1 MSAKIISLQDV
12 KREHNEKRLP
22 ENQDFHTLFARA
34 HELRS
39 KDFDDVS
46 DKNEIAQQKNLK
58 DWFQRELADEVFH
71 QKLFSTNVL
80 VSIWFVSDLLAS
92 FAHNEIHEIGIVE
105 HIAEYASNGKP
116 ECILKAAN
124 SAFLLFVFWPET
136 RANRSVRYRKL
147 ARAHGPALYAQYA
160 SAMHKDFGYYMAE
173 AFVPL
178 GDIARQRFSS

>member
-1 MSAKIISLQDV
+1 MSEKIISLQDV
-12 KREHNEKRLP
+12 KRERDEKRLH
-22 ENQDFHTLFARA
+22 ENQDFHTLFAMAR
-34 HELRS
+34 ELRS
-39 KDFDDVS
+39 KDSDDVS
-46 DKNEIAQQKNLK
+46 DESEITQQKNLK
-58 DWFQRELADEVFH
+58 DWFQRELADEVFR

-92 FAHNEIHEIGIVE
+92 FAHNEIHKIGIAE
-105 HIAEYASNGKP
+105 HVAEYASNGKP

-136 RANRSVRYRKL
+136 RVNRSVQYRKL
-147 ARAHGPALYAQYA
+147 ACTHGPALYAQYA
-160 SAMHKDFGYYMAE
+160 SEMHKDFGYCMAE